1 MRFMYGSKEKD
12 KREIRVDLIINM
24 GKGRLRKGNS
34 YTQEDFFAVGLA
46 HNKVASVLRLK
57 LNLSILSNRWN

>member
-1 MRFMYGSKEKD
+1 MRFMYGNKEKD
-12 KREIRVDLIINM
+12 KREIRVDLIINI

-46 HNKVASVLRLK
+46 HNKVASVLRFAIK
-57 LNLSILSNRWN
+57 IKSFDFK